1 MNSKGIDAFLAK
13 HGAQAQN
20 MSHAQ
25 LMERL
30 VSPIP
35 QGPGSMRPP
44 EPAEPPP
51 PWRRMQLAPTPKGRP
66 PPCPRPPVQVTA
78 VPADTAASGAGTA
91 LPADAQAAGTGTALP
106 AGAQAAGTRTAL
118 PADEQAAGTGTAVP
132 AGAQAAGAGTTAAI
146 PVHFVRED
154 RSRSPPERAELMD
167 EVIGALQAARRSSD
181 LNRREALIQLGV
193 HREDRGGQNRN
204 LWRNWYMGKGPHPR
218 AVLAA
223 RAAAE
228 KAAGAKA
235 AKAGAK
241 APKPPTKPP
250 PAKPREHPPPPPP
263 LAPRDTGLLSVAC
276 TCN

>member
-1 MNSKGIDAFLAK
+1 MDSKGIDAFLAK

-44 EPAEPPP
+44 EPTDPPP
-51 PWRRMQLAPTPKGRP
+51 PWRRMQMTPTPKGRP

-91 LPADAQAAGTGTALP
+91 LPAD
-106 AGAQAAGTRTAL
+106 
-118 PADEQAAGTGTAVP
+118 EQAAGTGIAVP
-132 AGAQAAGAGTTAAI
+132 AGAQAAGG
-146 PVHFVRED
+146 ED
-154 RSRSPPERAELMD
+154 RSRSPSERSELMD

-181 LNRREALIQLGV
+181 PNRREAMIQLGV
-193 HREDRGGQNRN
+193 HRDDRGGQNAN

-218 AVLAA
+218 AILAA
-223 RAAAE
+223 RSAAE
-228 KAAGAKA
+228 KAAGAQA

-241 APKPPTKPP
+241 AAKPPTRPP
-250 PAKPREHPPPPPP
+250 PAKSRGPPPPPPP